1 MISNYPMDRIL
12 ILIFISLFLIVYLIS
27 QHESD
32 KVRIRKHKDIV
43 RSSYGDEF
51 YNYRSREINNTQP
64 DISDNIEEVIY
75 ETEIIEGF
83 TGHIVDDT
91 LILEGHKLCPVRGSK
106 TEFTSCIHSP
116 NKVIQGLDEI
126 VDYGFLVSVSSRT
139 SLDSIQRSLDT
150 RGEYDI
156 IFKNNKF
163 ILTKN
168 NIEKQVL
175 LECNAKNLN
184 RVQQL
189 VGTTTI

>member
-1 MISNYPMDRIL
+1 MNSNYPMDRIL
-12 ILIFISLFLIVYLIS
+12 ILIFIALFLIVYLIS

-32 KVRIRKHKDIV
+32 KVRVRKHKDIV
-43 RSSYGDEF
+43 RGSYGDEF
-51 YNYRSREINNTQP
+51 YNYRTSEGNNTQP

-91 LILEGHKLCPVRGSK
+91 VILKGHKLCPVRGSK
-106 TEFTSCIHSP
+106 TGFTSCIHSP
-116 NKVIQGLDEI
+116 NKVIKGLDKI
-126 VDYGFLVSVSSRT
+126 IDYGFLVSVSSRS
-139 SLDSIQRSLDT
+139 SLDLIQRSLDT
-150 RGEYDI
+150 HGEYDI

>member
-1 MISNYPMDRIL
+1 MNSNYPMDRIL

-32 KVRIRKHKDIV
+32 KLRVQKHKDIV

-51 YNYRSREINNTQP
+51 YNYRSGAVLTTPPE
-64 DISDNIEEVIY
+64 ISDNIEEIIY
-75 ETEIIEGF
+75 ETEVIEGF
-83 TGHIVDDT
+83 TGYIVDDT
-91 LILEGHKLCPVRGSK
+91 LILKGHKLCPVRGSK

-126 VDYGFLVSVSSRT
+126 VDYGFLVSVSSRA

-156 IFKNNKF
+156 IFKNNQF

-168 NIEKQVL
+168 NIQKQVL

-189 VGTTTI
+189 VETTTI